1 MNEYENYSMG
11 NQEKKKIT
19 KNCFQHVQTYVV

>member
-11 NQEKKKIT
+11 NQEKKKKSQKIVFSMY
-19 KNCFQHVQTYVV
+19 KHM